1 MKLFETIKN
10 KDYIVQ
16 KHLKKDDILFREN
29 DKCEC
34 IGIVLKGKL
43 MIISYLE
50 NGKEVI
56 FNEPETDDVFGNN
69 LIFSSNPY
77 YRGDIIALQDSD
89 ILLIYRNDLLYLL
102 KNNNDFLLEY
112 LKIQSD
118 FAKQLNNRIKLLTMD
133 NVQERLKYYLYTNN
147 NQINYDSISSLAKK
161 LSVQRETLS
170 RIISKM
176 EKEKIILRNNKT
188 IILLKEA

>member
-89 ILLIYRNDLLYLL
+89 ILLIYRDDLLYLL